1 MSASS
6 LAHLCFYRLRNA
18 PTIFL
23 LNQRLT
29 YLQQHT
35 YRNGRILEGL
45 FRK

>member
-1 MSASS
+1 MNASS
-6 LAHLCFYRLRNA
+6 LAHLCFFRFRAA

-29 YLQQHT
+29 YLRQHT